1 MSKPKRAHREAFLHI
16 ACTHRQKERIKEN
29 AKKAG
34 AKSITEYI
42 LTIGLKGDNE
52 EFGFM
57 KRKADGA
64 LVTADVYRQLRDIAK
79 LLKNIPT
86 TDKEL
91 LEENLRLIRE
101 VAKEITMNRLKQQ
114 IEKSL

>member
-1 MSKPKRAHREAFLHI
+1 MSKPKRTHREAFLHI
-16 ACTHRQKERIKEN
+16 ACTHDQKERIKEN

-42 LTIGLKGDNE
+42 LTIGLKGDTE

-64 LVTADVYRQLRDIAK
+64 LVAADVYYLLTEIGHQLK
-79 LLKNIPT
+79 TKPT
-86 TDKEL
+86 PNEEL
-91 LEENLRLIRE
+91 TQEAIRVVRE
-101 VAKEITMNRLKQQ
+101 VGKEITMNRLKQQ